1 MSMVIR
7 KRNEREGRKRRDYKK
22 MKLGR
27 KETKRDK
34 ERDRKEKEREWKERW
49 YT

>member
-22 MKLGR
+22 VNLGR
-27 KETKRDK
+27 KERNRYK
-34 ERDRKEKEREWKERW
+34 ERDRKDKER
-49 YT
+49 